1 MEDIRLAAFT
11 ELDELLHLPRDRQ
24 DLVANKVTLDCDC
37 MPGLEDG
44 DNMCDE
50 EESI

>member
-1 MEDIRLAAFT
+1 MEDTRLAVST
-11 ELDELLHLPRDRQ
+11 ELDELMYLPRDRQ
-24 DLVANKVTLDCDC
+24 DLVDSQVGLDCDC
-37 MPGLEDG
+37 MSRLEDE